1 MMNTHKKFNSFLFL
15 AVIFVVSCSTTKNL
29 DPIETTTKEVVQ
41 EVVNIEEKKYMTK
54 REVDANGYTYETVT
68 NDPSATRIYTL
79 ENGLKVYLSVYK
91 GEPRIQ
97 TLIPVKAGGKFDPAN
112 STGLAHYLEHM
123 MFKGN
128 HNFGTKDWE
137 KEKVLL
143 DEIEQMFEDYR
154 DITDADARKAHY
166 LKIDSLSNEA
176 SKYAIAN
183 EYDKM
188 VSFVGATGTNAYT
201 TEDRTV
207 YVNNIPA
214 NQLENWIQIESKRF
228 EKIVNRL
235 FHTELEAVYEE
246 KNRSLDNDRWKVYEN
261 MYKIMFDDHT
271 YGKQT
276 VIGTIDHL
284 KNPSIT
290 DIVAYFDKYYVPNNM
305 AVCLAGDLDPAETIK
320 IVDQY
325 FGGLKAKPITP
336 YVPAIEKPI
345 TSPREKTIMGPDA
358 ESVTMGFRMGGTSSD
373 DAAKMNM
380 VDMMLDN
387 SMAGLIN
394 LNLVQKQKVLGAGCY
409 RDYLNDYAIH
419 TFYGNP
425 REGQSLE
432 EVRDLILGEIEKIK
446 SGDFEDWLMPA
457 IINDFKKNQM
467 RGLENNY
474 NRANN
479 MVMAFTN
486 NMEWSDY
493 IDEIETMSK
502 ITKEELVEFAN
513 ENYGNNYGVIYKKT
527 GEDPNKLKVDKPTI
541 TKVDLDRTTRS
552 PFFEEIMANDVPRLE
567 PLFIDY
573 EKDFSKSTMKADI
586 PVLYKQNEENDLFTL
601 YYLIE
606 SGTNEN
612 PKLKM
617 AMDYLQYLGTGDKSS
632 ADVKKEFYK
641 LGCDFSVFSG
651 EERVYVYL
659 SGIQDNMSDALELF
673 EDLLENPKVDNPDI
687 LVNLKSDAHKKRAD
701 SKKDKGT
708 ILWSGLASYAKYGKD
723 SPFTNV
729 LSNEELNT
737 LRSEELEGIIKDIQQ
752 SEHTVMYYGPMSQ
765 EDLTMTLN
773 KQHRVPEAVKPLP
786 AKKIFKELGN
796 DDPQVVW
803 SDYDMVQAEI
813 LFQHKG
819 QGYDKDLSPS
829 VKLFN
834 EYFGGMGGIAFQ
846 EIREAQG
853 LAYSVF
859 TGYSQGN
866 KEGKDDLLRAYVGT
880 QADKQEEAMN
890 AMIELL
896 TVMPESQQTFE
907 NAKKA
912 ILEKI
917 ESERITK
924 TRVFFNYLDAQR
936 KDLDYD
942 IRKDIYTKM
951 KDMTFADLKA
961 FHAKYISG
969 KKFNIAVVGDK
980 EKLDL
985 KALEKYGN
993 VKELSLAEIFGF
1005 EEYEVK
1011 KVERP

>member
-1 MMNTHKKFNSFLFL
+1 MKSVKYFNWLFL
-15 AVIFVVSCSTTKNL
+15 SILLFATNCSTTKESASIGN
-29 DPIETTTKEVVQ
+29 TAKEVVQ
-41 EVVNIEEKKYMTK
+41 EVVDVIENKYTTK
-54 REVDANGYTYETVT
+54 TQVDANGYSYEYVT
-68 NDPSATRIYTL
+68 NDPSATRVYTL
-79 ENGLKVYLSVYK
+79 DNGLKVYLSVYT

-128 HNFGTKDWE
+128 HNFGTKDWD

-154 DITDADARKAHY
+154 EITDSEARKAHY
-166 LKIDSLSNEA
+166 QKIDSLSNEA

-214 NQLENWIQIESKRF
+214 NQLENWIQIESMRF

-261 MYKIMFDDHT
+261 MYKLMFDDHT

-276 VIGTIDHL
+276 VIGTIEHL

-305 AVCLAGDLDPAETIK
+305 AVCLAGDLDPEKTIK
-320 IVDQY
+320 MVDSY
-325 FGGLKAKPITP
+325 FGKFQTKPITP
-336 YVPAIEKPI
+336 YVPAVEKPI
-345 TSPREKTIMGPDA
+345 TTPRELTIMGPDA
-358 ESVTMGFRMGGTSSD
+358 ENVSIGFRLGGTSSD
-373 DAAKMNM
+373 DAAKVKM
-380 VDMMLDN
+380 VDMMLNN
-387 SMAGLIN
+387 SMAGLID
-394 LNLVQKQKVLGAGCY
+394 LNLVQGQKVLGAGCY
-409 RDYLNDYAIH
+409 PDFLNDYAIH

-432 EVRDLILGEIEKIK
+432 EVRDLILGEIDKIK
-446 SGDFEDWLMPA
+446 KGDFEDWLMPA
-457 IINDFKKNQM
+457 IINDFKKTQM
-467 RGLENNY
+467 RGLENSY
-474 NRANN
+474 SRANN

-486 NMEWSDY
+486 NMNWADY

-502 ITKEELVEFAN
+502 ITKEELIAFAN
-513 ENYGNNYGVIYKKT
+513 KNYVNNYGVIYKKT
-527 GEDPNKLKVDKPTI
+527 GEDPNKLKVDKPSI
-541 TKVDLDRTTRS
+541 TKVELDRASRS
-552 PFFEEIMANDVPRLE
+552 PFFEQIIANEVPRLE
-567 PLFIDY
+567 PMFIDY
-573 EKDFSKSTMKADI
+573 EKDFSKFSMKSDI
-586 PVLYKQNEENDLFTL
+586 PVLYKQNEENDLFNL

-606 SGTNEN
+606 TGTNEN

-617 AMDYLQYLGTGDKSS
+617 AMDYLQYLGTADKSS
-632 ADVKKEFYK
+632 EDVKKEFYK
-641 LGCDFSVFSG
+641 LGCDFNVSSG
-651 EERVYVYL
+651 QERVYVYL
-659 SGIQDNMSDALELF
+659 SGIQENMGDAVELF
-673 EDLLENPKVDNPDI
+673 EDLLQNPKVDNPDI
-687 LVNLKSDAHKKRAD
+687 LKNLKSDAHKKRAD
-701 SKKDKGT
+701 SKKDKNT

-729 LSNEELNT
+729 LSNEDLNS
-737 LRSEELEGIIKDIQQ
+737 LRSDELEDIVKSIQQ
-752 SEHTVMYYGPMSQ
+752 SEHMVMYYGPMTQ

-773 KQHRVPEAVKPLP
+773 KQHRAPEALKPLP
-786 AKKIFKELGN
+786 TKKIFKELSS

-819 QGYDKDLSPS
+819 QAYDKTLSPS

-866 KEGKDDLLRAYVGT
+866 KEGKDDILRAYVGT

-896 TVMPESQQTFE
+896 TVMPESEQTFQ

-912 ILEKI
+912 ILENI

-924 TRVFFNYLDAQR
+924 TRIFFNYLDAQR
-936 KDLDYD
+936 KELDYD

-951 KDMTFADLKA
+951 QDMTFADLKA
-961 FHAKYISG
+961 FHAKHISG

-980 EKLDL
+980 EKLNF
-985 KALEKYGN
+985 KALQKHGK
-993 VKELSLAEIFGF
+993 VKELSLTDIFGYD
-1005 EEYEVK
+1005 EYETK

>member
-1 MMNTHKKFNSFLFL
+1 MKTVKYFNFLLLLTVLAIYSCASTKKT
-15 AVIFVVSCSTTKNL
+15 A
-29 DPIETTTKEVVQ
+29 PIENAAKEVIQ
-41 EVVNIEEKKYMTK
+41 EVVKTEEKKFISK
-54 REVDANGYTYETVT
+54 SKIDANGYKYEYVT

-79 ENGLKVYLSVYK
+79 DNGLQVYLSVYK

-143 DEIEQMFEDYR
+143 DKIEQMYEDYR
-154 DITDADARKAHY
+154 SITDTEARKTHY
-166 LKIDSLSNEA
+166 QKIDSLSNEA

-188 VSFVGATGTNAYT
+188 VSFIGATGTNAYT

-261 MYKIMFDDHT
+261 MYKLMFDDHT

-276 VIGTIDHL
+276 VIGTIEHL

-305 AVCLAGDLDPAETIK
+305 AVCLAGDLDPEKTIQ
-320 IVDQY
+320 IVDKY
-325 FGGLKAKPITP
+325 FGGLKSKPVTP
-336 YVPAIEKPI
+336 YIPAVEKPI
-345 TSPREKTIMGPDA
+345 ASPREKTIMGPDA

-373 DAAKMNM
+373 DAAMMGM

-446 SGDFEDWLMPA
+446 TGDFEDWLMPA
-457 IINDFKKNQM
+457 IINDFKKSQM

-479 MVMAFTN
+479 MIMAFTN
-486 NMEWSDY
+486 NMDWADY

-502 ITKEELVEFAN
+502 ITKKELIAFAN
-513 ENYGNNYGVIYKKT
+513 KNYGNNYGVIYKRT
-527 GEDPNKLKVDKPTI
+527 GEDPNKLKVDKPAI
-541 TKVDLDRTTRS
+541 TKVELDRATRS
-552 PFFEEIMANDVPRLE
+552 PFFEGIMSNKVPRLE
-567 PLFIDY
+567 PMFIDY
-573 EKDFSKSTMKADI
+573 EKDFSKVAMKADI

-617 AMDYLQYLGTGDKSS
+617 AMDYLQYLGTTDKSS
-632 ADVKKEFYK
+632 AEVKKEFYK
-641 LGCDFSVFSG
+641 LGCDFNVSSG

-659 SGIQDNMSDALELF
+659 SGIQDNMSEAVELF
-673 EDLLENPKVDNPDI
+673 EDLLQNPQVDNPDI
-687 LVNLKSDAHKKRAD
+687 LTNLKSDAHKKRAD
-701 SKKDKGT
+701 SKKDKRT
-708 ILWSGLASYAKYGKD
+708 ILWNGLASYAKYGKD

-729 LSNEELNT
+729 LSNEELNR
-737 LRSEELEGIIKDIQQ
+737 LRSDELEDIVKSIQQ

-765 EDLTMTLN
+765 EELTMTLN
-773 KQHRVPEAVKPLP
+773 KQHRVPETLKPLP
-786 AKKIFKELGN
+786 KKKIFKELGS

-819 QGYDKDLSPS
+819 EAYDKDLSPS
-829 VKLFN
+829 VRLFN

-890 AMIELL
+890 AMIKLL

-924 TRVFFNYLDAQR
+924 ASVFFNYLDAQR
-936 KDLDYD
+936 KDLEYD
-942 IRKDIYTKM
+942 IRKDIYEKM

-961 FHAKYISG
+961 FHTQHVSG

-980 EKLDL
+980 EKLNF

-993 VKELSLAEIFGF
+993 VKELSLEEIFGF
-1005 EEYEVK
+1005 KEYEAQ

>member
-1 MMNTHKKFNSFLFL
+1 MKTVKLLNSLLLLTILFVYSCASTKKATPVEPN
-15 AVIFVVSCSTTKNL
+15 VIEVV
-29 DPIETTTKEVVQ
+29 EEVVNVQ
-41 EVVNIEEKKYMTK
+41 EVTYMTK
-54 REVDANGYTYETVT
+54 SDTDANGYKYEYVS
-68 NDPSATRIYTL
+68 NDPSKTRIYTL
-79 ENGLKVYLSVYK
+79 DNGLKVYLSVYQD
-91 GEPRIQ
+91 EPRIQ

-137 KEKVLL
+137 KEKVEL
-143 DEIEQMFEDYR
+143 DKIEQMFEEYR
-154 DITDADARKAHY
+154 TITDTTARKAHY
-166 LKIDSLSNEA
+166 AKIDSISNEA

-183 EYDKM
+183 EYDKL
-188 VSFVGATGTNAYT
+188 VQFVGATGTNAYT

-261 MYKIMFDDHT
+261 MYKLIFDDHT

-276 VIGTIDHL
+276 VIGTIEHL

-290 DIVAYFDKYYVPNNM
+290 DIVAYFNKYYVPNNM
-305 AVCLAGDLDPAETIK
+305 AVCLAGDLDPEKTIQL
-320 IVDQY
+320 VDQY
-325 FGGLKAKPITP
+325 FGKFETKPINK
-336 YVPAIEKPI
+336 YIPAVEKPI
-345 TSPREKTIMGPDA
+345 TTPRELTIYGPDA
-358 ESVTMGFRMGGTSSD
+358 ENVSIGFRVSGTASE
-373 DAAKMNM
+373 DAAKTKM
-380 VDMMLDN
+380 VDMMLNN
-387 SMAGLIN
+387 SMAGLID

-409 RDYLNDYAIH
+409 PDLMNDYGVH

-432 EVRDLILGEIEKIK
+432 EVKDLILGEIDKIK
-446 SGDFEDWLMPA
+446 RGEFEDWLMPA
-457 IINDFKKNQM
+457 IINDFKKTQM
-467 RGLENNY
+467 QGLQNSY
-474 NRANN
+474 SRANN

-486 NMEWSDY
+486 NMKWSDF

-502 ITKEELVEFAN
+502 ITKEELIAYAN
-513 ENYGNNYGVIYKKT
+513 KHYGNNYGVIYKKT
-527 GEDPNKLKVDKPTI
+527 GEDPNKLKVDKPSI
-541 TKVDLDRTTRS
+541 TKVDLDRKSRS
-552 PFFEEIMANDVPRLE
+552 PFFESIIANDIPKLK
-567 PLFIDY
+567 PMFIDY
-573 EKDFSKSTMKADI
+573 EKDFSKFTMKSDV
-586 PVLYKQNEENDLFTL
+586 PVLYKQNEENDLFTM

-617 AMDYLQYLGTGDKSS
+617 ALDYLQYLGTGDKTSE
-632 ADVKKEFYK
+632 DVKKEFYK

-673 EDLLENPKVDNPDI
+673 EELLENPRVDNQDI
-687 LVNLKSDAHKKRAD
+687 LSNLKSDAHKKRAD
-701 SKKDKGT
+701 SKKDKNT

-729 LSNEELNT
+729 LSNEDLNT
-737 LRSEELEGIIKDIQQ
+737 LRSEELEDVIKNIQQ
-752 SEHTVMYYGPMSQ
+752 SEHMVMYYGPMSEQ
-765 EDLTMTLN
+765 DLKMTLN
-773 KQHRVPEAVKPLP
+773 KQHRVPETLKPLP
-786 AKKIFKELGN
+786 EKKIFKELSSA
-796 DDPQVVW
+796 DPTVVW

-819 QGYDKDLSPS
+819 QAYDKDLSPE

-834 EYFGGMGGIAFQ
+834 EYFGGMSGIAFQ

-866 KEGKDDLLRAYVGT
+866 KEGKDDVLRAYVGT
-880 QADKQEEAMN
+880 QADKQDEAMN
-890 AMIELL
+890 AMVNLL
-896 TVMPESQQTFE
+896 NVMPESEQTFQ

-912 ILEKI
+912 ILENI

-936 KDLDYD
+936 KGLDYD

-951 KDMTFADLKA
+951 QNMTFSDLKA
-961 FHAKYISG
+961 FHSKYISG

-980 EKLDL
+980 DKLNFT
-985 KALEKYGN
+985 ALDKFGK
-993 VKELSLAEIFGF
+993 VKELSLDEIFGY

>member
-1 MMNTHKKFNSFLFL
+1 MKTVKYFNFLVL
-15 AVIFVVSCSTTKNL
+15 LVTLFVTSCSTAKKVAPAETAVKEVAQVVQPVQKEFMTKNS
-29 DPIETTTKEVVQ
+29 
-41 EVVNIEEKKYMTK
+41 
-54 REVDANGYTYETVT
+54 VDANGYKYEHVT
-68 NDPSATRIYTL
+68 NDPSGTRIYTL
-79 ENGLKVYLSVYK
+79 DNGLKVYLSVYK

-128 HNFGTKDWE
+128 HNFGTKDWA

-143 DEIEQMFEDYR
+143 DQIEQMYEEYR
-154 DITDADARKAHY
+154 GITDPEARKAHY
-166 LKIDSLSNEA
+166 KKIDELSNEA

-214 NQLENWIQIESKRF
+214 NQLDNWLQIEAKRF

-261 MYKIMFDDHT
+261 MYKLMFDDHT

-276 VIGTIDHL
+276 VIGTIEHL

-305 AVCLAGDLDPAETIK
+305 AVCLAGDLDPEKTIK
-320 IVDQY
+320 MVDDY
-325 FGGLKAKPITP
+325 FGKFETKPITP
-336 YVPAIEKPI
+336 YVPAKEKPI
-345 TSPREKTIMGPDA
+345 TTPREMTIMGPDA
-358 ESVTMGFRMGGTSSD
+358 ENISIGFRLGGTSSE
-373 DAAKMNM
+373 DAAMTKM
-380 VDMMLDN
+380 VDMILNN
-387 SMAGLIN
+387 SMAGLID

-409 RDYLNDYAIH
+409 VDQLNDYAIH

-432 EVRDLILGEIEKIK
+432 EVRDMILGEINKIK
-446 SGDFEDWLMPA
+446 TGDFEEWLMPA

-467 RGLENNY
+467 RGLENSY
-474 NRANN
+474 SRANN

-486 NMEWSDY
+486 NMDWADY

-502 ITKEELVEFAN
+502 ITKEELVAFAN
-513 ENYGNNYGVIYKKT
+513 KNYGNNYGVIYKKT
-527 GEDPNKLKVDKPTI
+527 GEDPNKLKVDKPEI
-541 TKVDLDRTTRS
+541 TKVDLDRATRS
-552 PFFEEIMANDVPRLE
+552 PFFEGIIANEVPPLE
-567 PLFIDY
+567 PMFIDY
-573 EKDFSKSTMKADI
+573 TKDFSKTSMKADI

-606 SGTNEN
+606 TGTNEN

-617 AMDYLQYLGTGDKSS
+617 AMDYLEYLGTTDKSS
-632 ADVKKEFYK
+632 EEVKKEFYK
-641 LGCDFSVFSG
+641 LGCDFNVFSG
-651 EERVYVYL
+651 EENVYVYL
-659 SGIQDNMSDALELF
+659 SGIQDNMSDAVELF
-673 EDLLENPKVDNPDI
+673 EDLLQNPQVDNPEI
-687 LVNLKSDAHKKRAD
+687 LSNLKSDAHKKRAD
-701 SKKDKGT
+701 SKKDKRT

-729 LSNEELNT
+729 LSNEELNR
-737 LRSEELEGIIKDIQQ
+737 LRSEELEDIVKSIQQ

-773 KQHRVPEAVKPLP
+773 KQHRVPETLKPLP
-786 AKKIFKELGN
+786 PKKIFKELGN

-819 QGYDKDLSPS
+819 DAYDKDLSPS
-829 VKLFN
+829 VRLFN

-961 FHAKYISG
+961 FHTKHVSG

-980 EKLDL
+980 EKLNFEAL
-985 KALEKYGN
+985 KKYGN
-993 VKELSLAEIFGF
+993 VKELSLEEIFGF

-1011 KVERP
+1011 KVTRP